1 MAQQLRQGSS
11 MDDPVS
17 LTGLP
22 TTIATAVGVFFACI
36 AAWNKWVQAQKNE
49 VTQVTILSEDRDRWQ
64 SRAEKA
70 ETAIDDYR
78 AKLNQIII
86 DQSEMKAQNA
96 VMIEQIKHLREEN
109 EELRA
114 EVRKL
119 GGGSNVRSITTL

>member
-1 MAQQLRQGSS
+1 

-36 AAWNKWVQAQKNE
+36 AAFNKWSQSQKND